1 MKGTTLL
8 DYKSYCITIVI
19 MVLCRG
25 VDTWVRSMNKIN
37 PEIDPCTQLIFDK
50 DAQNNS
56 VEWDSLLDK

>member
-1 MKGTTLL
+1 MKGITLL

-25 VDTWVRSMNKIN
+25 VRSMNKIN